1 MIDPF
6 YLRLLSSHSD
16 PGEHIREAHSDMPDD
31 SSGRKPFDEYAD
43 QFTITITPFGANLS
57 FGVREA
63 HPSAGRAPQ
72 SEHLGTIRMSVEHL
86 KTMVMVVR
94 RQILSVER
102 ETGVKAEVPRS
113 ILNQLQI
120 SPEDW
125 ESLWKSF

>member
-1 MIDPF
+1 MPNDTA
-6 YLRLLSSHSD
+6 
-16 PGEHIREAHSDMPDD
+16 GRE
-31 SSGRKPFDEYAD
+31 PFDAYAD

-63 HPSAGRAPQ
+63 HPSTGRAPQ

-86 KTMVMVVR
+86 KTMVMVIR
-94 RQILSVER
+94 RQILRVEA
-102 ETGVKAEVPRS
+102 ETGIRADVPRD

-125 ESLWKSF
+125 GAFWKGS